1 MFDISN
7 SVLRK
12 SNQHTIKRGIS
23 CRGIGLHS
31 GVVVNVSFNPADPNT
46 GILFIYNKPGYD
58 KEIIKGSYQNVVSTQ
73 LSTNLGKEGK
83 VIISTI
89 EHLMSAFH
97 GCGVDNLI
105 VEVDGPEI
113 PIMDGSANAF
123 ASLIE
128 YAGIESQTEKRKI
141 IKINKTIEIDNKDAF
156 IRIEP
161 CENDD
166 LVINFMIEYE
176 DLLIKKQSYRY
187 SLINDDFKDDI
198 CDARTYGFESD
209 VNKLREAGFAKG
221 GSLENAIVVSGDRVL
236 NKDGLR
242 YKDEFVRHKILDL
255 LGDLYLSGHR
265 ISGNIFAKKS
275 GHSLNNQLVREIFKQ
290 RSCWNFEEE
299 SIETPQKW
307 QSNGL
312 AAIA

>member
-7 SVLRK
+7 SVLSN
-12 SNQHTIKRGIS
+12 SNQHTIKRSIS
-23 CRGIGLHS
+23 CRGVGLHS
-31 GVVVNVSFNPADPNT
+31 GVVVNLSFSPADPNT
-46 GILFIYNKPGYD
+46 GILFVYNKPGYE
-58 KEIIKGSYQNVVSTQ
+58 KEIIKGSYQNVVSTK
-73 LSTNLGKEGK
+73 LSTNLGKEGN
-83 VIISTI
+83 VIISTV

-97 GCGVDNLI
+97 GCGVDNLV

-128 YAGIESQTEKRKI
+128 YAGIEAQSQKRKV
-141 IKINKTIEIDNKDAF
+141 IKINKAIEIKDNDSF
-156 IRIEP
+156 IRMEP
-161 CENDD
+161 SNSDD
-166 LVINFMIEYE
+166 LVINFAIEYK

-198 CDARTYGFESD
+198 CNARTYGFESD

-221 GSLENAIVVSGDRVL
+221 GSLENAIVVSGNRVL
-236 NKDGLR
+236 NKGGLR

-255 LGDLYLSGHR
+255 LGDLYLSGYR
-265 ISGNIFAKKS
+265 ISANVFAEKS
-275 GHSLNNQLVREIFKQ
+275 GHSLNNQLVHEIFKQ
-290 RSCWNFEEE
+290 RSCWNFQEE
-299 SIETPQKW
+299 SFERPHNW

-312 AAIA
+312 AALA